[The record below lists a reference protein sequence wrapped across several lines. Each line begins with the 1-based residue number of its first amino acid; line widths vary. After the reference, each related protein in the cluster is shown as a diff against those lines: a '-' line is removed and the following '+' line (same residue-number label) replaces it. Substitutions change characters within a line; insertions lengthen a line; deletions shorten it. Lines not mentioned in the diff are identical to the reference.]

1 MTRPRPPSI
10 TRITA
15 ADRKA
20 LELTLGPWVHKVRL
34 RVAREIIARIAEA
47 RCYIDP
53 KLASRRAQA
62 NKPRR
67 IFLGETLNGK

>member
-1 MTRPRPPSI
+1 MTRPRSPSI

-20 LELTLGPWVHKVRL
+20 LELTLGPWVHTVRL
-34 RVAREIIARIAEA
+34 RQAREIIARIAEA

-53 KLASRRAQA
+53 KLAGRRTQA

-67 IFLGETLNGK
+67 VFLGESFSGK